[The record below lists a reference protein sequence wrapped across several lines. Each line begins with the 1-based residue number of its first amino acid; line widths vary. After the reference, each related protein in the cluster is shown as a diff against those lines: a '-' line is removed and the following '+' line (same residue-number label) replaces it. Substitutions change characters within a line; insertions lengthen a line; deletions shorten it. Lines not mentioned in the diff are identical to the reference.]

1 MPLKAIC
8 FLERAETNLMTEMK
22 FEDALPLLAKQTGN
36 TDYSH
41 SESRIQIMKALFRI
55 GERVKFYKFSMN
67 NYREDAFTTSYQV
80 LSKLD

>member
-1 MPLKAIC
+1 M
-8 FLERAETNLMTEMK
+8 ERAETNSMTEMK

-55 GERVKFYKFSMN
+55 GENIRFYKFKMN
-67 NYREDAFTTSYQV
+67 NFSEDAFMTSYQV